1 MRFLLPNL
9 ITLLALCSGIT
20 AIRLGIEGR
29 YELAV
34 GAVII
39 SIVLDAVDG
48 RLARFLK
55 GTSRFGAELDSLADF
70 VNFGVA
76 PAMLIYLW
84 SLNDLRTMG
93 WVVALILA
101 ICCALRLARFN
112 VALDDPDKPD
122 WSAGF
127 FTGAPAPAGAGL
139 AMLPMYLGFLGFV
152 DDGHTY
158 SALIAPYVVAVAL
171 LMVSRVPTYSGKTM
185 RPRVP
190 RDLVLPILGVGAL
203 AIVCLIAFPW
213 ETLTLMAFAYL
224 ALIPFSI
231 RAYRRHK
238 AGDLQAKST
247 RPDRRRD
254 HRRLRCRPT
263 GGTRRHPCNRGTAEL
278 PPGHAGRL
286 IVRCRRCR
294 SSRSGC
300 GDGPATRHS
309 G

>member
-1 MRFLLPNL
+1 VAGDPEIDLPKKPANGRRFKQVPVRFLLPNL

-20 AIRLGIEGR
+20 SIRLGIEGC

-76 PAMLIYLW
+76 PAILIYLW
-84 SLNDLRTMG
+84 SLNDMRTMG
-93 WVVALILA
+93 WVAVLILA
-101 ICCALRLARFN
+101 VCCALRLARFN
-112 VALDDPDKPD
+112 VALDDVDKPA
-122 WSAGF
+122 WSASF
-127 FTGAPAPAGAGL
+127 FSGAPAPAGAGL
-139 AMLPMYLGFLGFV
+139 AMLPMYIGFLGIV

-158 SALIAPYVVAVAL
+158 SEFIAPYVVAVAL

-190 RDLVLPILGVGAL
+190 RDLVLPILGGGVL

-238 AGDLQAKST
+238 VADLQAKST
-247 RPDRRRD
+247 
-254 HRRLRCRPT
+254 
-263 GGTRRHPCNRGTAEL
+263 
-278 PPGHAGRL
+278 
-286 IVRCRRCR
+286 
-294 SSRSGC
+294 
-300 GDGPATRHS
+300 
-309 G
+309 